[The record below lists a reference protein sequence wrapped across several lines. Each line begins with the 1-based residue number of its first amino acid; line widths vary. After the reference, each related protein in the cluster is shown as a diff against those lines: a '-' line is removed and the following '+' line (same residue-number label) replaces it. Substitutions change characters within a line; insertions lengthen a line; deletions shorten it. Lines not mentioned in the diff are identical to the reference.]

1 MDSFSEGL
9 IQNVIEENSKNKNE
23 FTDLDEI
30 VTVEHEINRPSTSK
44 QAESAID
51 CVDLKED
58 GHTLDI
64 QTTKNADA
72 KEGDVGAG
80 AGAAA
85 TAASKS
91 EIKKRKGVE
100 LLLNRITSVT
110 LLFILPIFIILCK

>member
-9 IQNVIEENSKNKNE
+9 IQNVIEENSKSKNE

-30 VTVEHEINRPSTSK
+30 VTIEREINRPSTSK

-58 GHTLDI
+58 EHTADI
-64 QTTKNADA
+64 QSSKNADA
-72 KEGDVGAG
+72 KEADAAV
-80 AGAAA
+80 AAA

-91 EIKKRKGVE
+91 EIKKRKGVD